1 MYVNSGSSSLV
12 LISVVEVI
20 MIKIMIKT
28 IGMEIIK

>member
-1 MYVNSGSSSLV
+1 MYVNSGSSLLV